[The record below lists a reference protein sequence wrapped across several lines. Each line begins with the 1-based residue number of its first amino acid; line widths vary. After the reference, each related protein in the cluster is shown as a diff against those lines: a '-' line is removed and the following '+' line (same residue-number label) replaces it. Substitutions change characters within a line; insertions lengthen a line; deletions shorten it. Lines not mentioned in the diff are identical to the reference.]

1 MRVLYRVARID
12 ESIRSVLE
20 LVRDP
25 EGKDCHWVIR
35 PNQSLSWRQAIQVY
49 AAIATVC
56 LGIGIAYALHGFWTV
71 LPFAGL
77 EVLVLGAA
85 FYLCLT
91 RSQIREVVTVNA
103 SVVTVEKGR
112 QTPEERW
119 ECPRAWARVRLEQ
132 PQIAWYPSRLL
143 IAFQGRQVEL
153 GAFLNEEERRALA
166 AELQQVIQ
174 RDDWQQDSLARD
186 NPAP

>member
-1 MRVLYRVARID
+1 
-12 ESIRSVLE
+12 
-20 LVRDP
+20 
-25 EGKDCHWVIR
+25 VIR
-35 PNQSLSWRQAIQVY
+35 PNQSLTWREAIQVY
-49 AAIATVC
+49 TAIASVC

-77 EVLVLGAA
+77 EILVLGAA

-91 RSQIREVVTVNA
+91 RSQIREVVSVNA

-119 ECPRAWARVRLEQ
+119 ECPRAWARISLQQ
-132 PQIAWYPSRLL
+132 PHIAWYPSRLA

-166 AELQQVIQ
+166 VELQQVIH
-174 RDDWQQDSLARD
+174 RNDWQEASRARD

>member
-1 MRVLYRVARID
+1 
-12 ESIRSVLE
+12 
-20 LVRDP
+20 
-25 EGKDCHWVIR
+25 VIR
-35 PNQSLSWRQAIQVY
+35 PNQSLSWRQAIRVY
-49 AAIATVC
+49 TAIASVC
-56 LGIGIAYALHGFWTV
+56 LGIGIAFALHGFWTV

-77 EVLVLGAA
+77 EILVLGAA

-91 RSQIREVVTVNA
+91 RSQIREVVSVNA

-119 ECPRAWARVRLEQ
+119 ECPRAWARISLQQ
-132 PQIAWYPSRLL
+132 PHIAWYPSRLA

-166 AELQQVIQ
+166 AELQQVIH
-174 RDDWQQDSLARD
+174 RDDWQVGWRARG
-186 NPAP
+186 NPVP